1 MTVKGKKSGKSLL
14 VCQQCGYQS
23 LKWLGKCPDC
33 GEWESFVEEVKQ
45 TNRGGIGAGA
55 HSKPVALH
63 LAPDGDE
70 ERTSTRIDELDRV
83 LGGGIVPG
91 SVVLIGGEP
100 GIGKSTLILHLLES
114 IAKTG
119 KEVLYVSGEE
129 SARQIKMRANRLG
142 SIHPGE
148 YLATEN
154 SVEHIIAMATEM
166 RPSLLAVDSVQ
177 TLTCADVGSS
187 PGSVTQ
193 VRESAYQLLGFA
205 KRENIPVIL
214 VGHVTKDGA
223 IAGPKVLEHMVDTV
237 LYFEGDRNHVFR
249 ILRTV
254 KNRFGST
261 NEIGVFEMKEEG
273 LVQVDNPSE
282 IFLAE
287 RPINEP
293 GSVVL
298 PSVEGTRPIL
308 VEVQALVSPTNLGTA
323 RRTAIGADQQRLSLL
338 CAVLEKKGG
347 LDMYGH
353 DVFLNIAGGIRID
366 EPGLDL
372 GVVCALASSLLEKPI
387 PSTTVVC
394 GEIGLA
400 GEVRA
405 VGQMDQRVREAE
417 RLGFKRFILPKS
429 NKDRLTWKP
438 SMELVGITGLN
449 QFMDIVFR

>member
-1 MTVKGKKSGKSLL
+1 MNVNNKKKNKQIFI
-14 VCQQCGYQS
+14 CQQCSYQS
-23 LKWLGKCPDC
+23 VKWLGRCPEC
-33 GEWESFVEEVKQ
+33 GEWESLVEEVILAKKESA
-45 TNRGGIGAGA
+45 AGT
-55 HSKPVALH
+55 SKPVPLAQ
-63 LAPDGDE
+63 APDGDE
-70 ERTSTRIDELDRV
+70 ERMSTRIEELDRV
-83 LGGGIVPG
+83 LGGGVVPG

-100 GIGKSTLILHLLES
+100 GIGKSTLLLHLLEA
-114 IAKTG
+114 IAQQDKT
-119 KEVLYVSGEE
+119 VLYVSGEE
-129 SARQIKMRANRLG
+129 SARQIKMRATRLG
-142 SIHPGE
+142 AIHPGE
-148 YLATEN
+148 FLATEN
-154 SVEHIIAMATEM
+154 SVESIIAMASEM
-166 RPSLLAVDSVQ
+166 RPALLAVDSVQ
-177 TLTCADVGSS
+177 TLTCAEVGSS

-193 VRESAYQLLGFA
+193 VRESAYKLLGFA
-205 KRENIPVIL
+205 KKENIPVVL
-214 VGHVTKDGA
+214 VGHVTKDGS

-237 LYFEGDRNHVFR
+237 LYFEGDRSHVFR

-273 LVQVDNPSE
+273 LVQVSNPSE

-366 EPGLDL
+366 EPALDL

-387 PSTTVVC
+387 PSNTVVC

-405 VGQMDQRVREAE
+405 VGHIDVRVREAE
-417 RLGFKRFILPKS
+417 RLGFTRMILPAS
-429 NKDRLTWKP
+429 NKERLTLKP
-438 SMELVGITGLN
+438 SIELVGITSLG
-449 QFMDIVFR
+449 QVMDVVFN